1 MDREFSKDISKYKR
15 KAVKGFSKKELF
27 TGIVIVVIFAG
38 QMYLFMALGMH
49 KILAFYLAMPL
60 TMIVGMLGIYKI
72 KGYTLLELYLKRK
85 ELMQSSGAMP
95 YRSDEEKQILKLVQ
109 MEKQKTARKEGN
121 NGRKKG

>member
-27 TGIVIVVIFAG
+27 TGAVIVVLCAG

-49 KILAFYLAMPL
+49 TILAFYLAMPL
-60 TMIVGMLGIYKI
+60 TMLAGMLGIYKY

-85 ELMQSSGAMP
+85 ELVKTSGAMP
-95 YRSDEEKQILKLVQ
+95 FRSEEEKEILRFVQ
-109 MEKQKTARKEGN
+109 MEHKRMAQKEGK
-121 NGRKKG
+121 NGRKK